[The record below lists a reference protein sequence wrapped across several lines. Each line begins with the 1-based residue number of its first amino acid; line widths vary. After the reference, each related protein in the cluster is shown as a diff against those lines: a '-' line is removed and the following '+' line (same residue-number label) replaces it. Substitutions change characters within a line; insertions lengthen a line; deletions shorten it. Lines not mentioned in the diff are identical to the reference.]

1 MSAEPSRVVEIGPGL
16 PGWLV
21 RVVLLLAAGG
31 AVAVLAADGT
41 VVPVLVVLFGLAGVT
56 ALAPAS
62 PAPAMLIVAV
72 AVALVVEGS
81 DPLRLAV
88 LVAIPL
94 VHLVHLTA
102 ALAALLPLRSVIR
115 PSALLRPGRRFL
127 VVQVVVFAVA
137 GIAEILPTRR
147 NATIVE
153 LAGLIAATGLVLV
166 TIRLLTRHK

>member
-1 MSAEPSRVVEIGPGL
+1 MSAEPSRVVEVGSGL
-16 PGWLV
+16 PGWLL
-21 RVVLLLAAGG
+21 RVALLLTGG
-31 AVAVLAADGT
+31 GVVAVLAADGT
-41 VVPVLVVLFGLAGVT
+41 VLPLLVALFALAAVA

-62 PAPAMLIVAV
+62 PAPAMLIAAVAV
-72 AVALVVEGS
+72 AVVVEGH

-88 LVAIPL
+88 LVEIPL

-115 PSALLRPGRRFL
+115 PAALLRPARRFV
-127 VVQVVVFAVA
+127 VVQLAVFAVA
-137 GIAEILPTRR
+137 GIAEILPTGR

-166 TIRLLTRHK
+166 AIRLLTRRK

>member
-1 MSAEPSRVVEIGPGL
+1 VLRAA
-16 PGWLV
+16 
-21 RVVLLLAAGG
+21 LLLAGGG
-31 AVAVLAADGT
+31 AVGVLAADGT
-41 VVPVLVVLFGLAGVT
+41 VVPVLVALFALAAVS

-62 PAPAMLIVAV
+62 PAPAMLIAAVGVAV
-72 AVALVVEGS
+72 VVEGD

-88 LVAIPL
+88 LVELPL

-102 ALAALLPLRSVIR
+102 ALAALLPLRSVIQ
-115 PSALLRPGRRFL
+115 PTALLRPAVRFV
-127 VVQVVVFAVA
+127 VVQAVVFAVA

-166 TIRLLTRHK
+166 AIRLLTRHK